1 MRIDDNWYKQECFF
15 FFEIGEW
22 GVGGGL
28 SQSTAKRTTKTVFHI
43 VKYYE

>member
-15 FFEIGEW
+15 FLRLGR
-22 GVGGGL
+22 GGGGGL